1 MFGAGAHGIVDRE
14 GIYLLM
20 TNLAL
25 WIILILGSTPGVHK
39 RYEKFI
45 GRKGQKKIA
54 ANCVVYAVIFIL
66 CIAYLVTETYNP
78 FLYFRF

>member
-1 MFGAGAHGIVDRE
+1 MNSSLELLNIIRKKRE
-14 GIYLLM
+14 GL
-20 TNLAL
+20 
-25 WIILILGSTPGVHK
+25 S
-39 RYEKFI
+39 
-45 GRKGQKKIA
+45 KGQKKIA